1 MQLVQEIPAE
11 QFNLTSHC
19 ICLNCSQGS
28 LQKSSIDIDKFIPS
42 TCLNIENRKVRS
54 TERNTTEI
62 EALYRQHGAALL
74 LFASSISG
82 DRGRAQ
88 DAVHQVFLKAI
99 ENGSVSQAINKK
111 AYLFACVRNVV
122 VNDAKVQGRHVP
134 FDLDSAWFSPP
145 DRDYAGEQNLRR
157 ALGQLPND
165 QREVIVL
172 HVWGELTFLE
182 IAELLSISSNT
193 AASRYRYA
201 LAKLRDSMLTKENCC
216 ADSR

>member
-1 MQLVQEIPAE
+1 MREIARAQSNLHIPLDLPG
-11 QFNLTSHC
+11 FNAA
-19 ICLNCSQGS
+19 Q
-28 LQKSSIDIDKFIPS
+28 QRSSADIDKSIRAD
-42 TCLNIENRKVRS
+42 CLNIETAKWAGQNEIPPRS
-54 TERNTTEI
+54 RPCIGNMGRHCCCSRRT
-62 EALYRQHGAALL
+62 
-74 LFASSISG
+74 ISG

-111 AYLFACVRNVV
+111 AYLFACVRNAVL
-122 VNDAKVQGRHVP
+122 NDAKVQDRNMPLDV
-134 FDLDSAWFSPP
+134 DSAWFSPP

-157 ALGQLPND
+157 ALGELPDD

-172 HVWGELTFLE
+172 RVWGDLTFSE
-182 IAELLSISSNT
+182 IADLLGVSSNT

-201 LAKLRDSMLTKENCC
+201 LAKLRGSMLAKENSC